1 MRNSILL
8 SVLTSVS
15 FSWVVAQTE
24 PVNAI
29 KRVHVSDFYVQPS
42 FFSERTANGTLAD
55 FKKLAPQSEYLN
67 LNFAGYNSSDGA
79 INVNSNAMLSVML
92 GIKFSDKQKSKYK
105 PNPLLRLGISY
116 FSGRTLSNNLYK
128 ENRKTY
134 DTLTSSQTGQTIYM
148 DSVFVRSYGMYYVGQ
163 QLRLDASLIFRTNPE
178 ARWSLFAGVGL
189 TTGFSFSAFTD
200 INYSNYGRSESRS
213 ANGTILSTDRNF
225 SSFEAIKTE
234 RFNNKTNF
242 GASAFLPMGVD
253 FRMGK
258 KREFWKR
265 MHLYY
270 ELRPGINI
278 TSIPEL
284 RTFTTVSLQHGLGL
298 RVAW

>member
-1 MRNSILL
+1 MKNAVLL

-24 PVNAI
+24 PVNTV
-29 KRVHVSDFYVQPS
+29 KRIRISDFYVQPNL
-42 FFSERTANGTLAD
+42 FSERTVSGNLAD
-55 FKKLAPQSEYLN
+55 FRKLAPQSEYLN
-67 LNFAGYNSSDGA
+67 LNFAGYNSSGGA
-79 INVNSNAMLSVML
+79 VYVNTNAMLSVML
-92 GIKFSDKQKSKYK
+92 GIKFSDKEKSKYK
-105 PNPLLRLGISY
+105 SNPLLRLGISY

-128 ENRKTY
+128 ETRKTY

-148 DSVFVRSYGMYYVGQ
+148 DSVSLRNYGMNYVGQ

-189 TTGFSFSAFTD
+189 TTGFSFSAFTEVY
-200 INYSNYGRSESRS
+200 YSNYRRSESRS

-225 SSFEAIKTE
+225 SSFESIKNE
-234 RFNNKTNF
+234 RLNNKTNF
-242 GASAFLPMGVD
+242 GASVFLPMGVD
-253 FRMGK
+253 FRLGK

-270 ELRPGINI
+270 EFRPGINV

-284 RTFTTVSLQHGLGL
+284 RTFTTASLQHGLGL